1 MRHELIDVVF
11 LRRFD
16 AFFNEFLNNCTFSD
30 RSEIRQKAKIV
41 GVFEDMTAVSLIL
54 VKTFPLHQPKLVIYT
69 ENQPRSSI
77 VNILTILYFLFV
89 RASE

>member
-11 LRRFD
+11 LRKFD

-41 GVFEDMTAVSLIL
+41 GVFEDMTAVSLIIDIS
-54 VKTFPLHQPKLVIYT
+54 KNF
-69 ENQPRSSI
+69 SSPS
-77 VNILTILYFLFV
+77 
-89 RASE
+89 A